1 MIEPSNHT
9 IQMMLASQQ
18 RNEDCLIFPTPV
30 SLKLQRYICYQAA
43 LHLMIK
49 SDSSNGACK
58 RISWND
64 MDELES
70 IVVTSHQLYKS
81 TVYEIAPKRNIER
94 MMVLYPT
101 LLKAFNEKLSNG
113 TEEMETQT
121 GFQFNCTASCI
132 PAIINLGE
140 NVEYDPVYPEDRHG
154 GQTHDFSFKLSKSKK
169 FFTLLSVKGR
179 VEETLM
185 ADSYYAIIY
194 NYPEGVLKI
203 LFKSTELGPN
213 IKELIGKT
221 VELNIKIVIDG
232 QSRIISLI
240 ESVNGIKTDDG
251 GGNTL
256 SLDILRERKVS
267 KLSSEKEARE
277 MMKMRD
283 LPENVTNKAD
293 QKTLE
298 GKKANKMTDDK
309 KTKKQKDNGKTS
321 LKAVNVSVQEND
333 EINSASKAVKKS
345 ANEKGVENQRTSSS
359 NCKKVPEKRQ
369 VDHSNQPS
377 SFEWKTSTGNHIKQ
391 IETDLA
397 TVDWNEIS
405 RKNIKNGD
413 DADTDDAEN
422 DEVEIMVRGKIRV
435 KKGVQLLALNDMAV
449 NLLTI
454 TSANNS

>member
-9 IQMMLASQQ
+9 IQMLQASRQ

-169 FFTLLSVKGR
+169 SFTLLSVKGR

-283 LPENVTNKAD
+283 LPENVTNKAA

-298 GKKANKMTDDK
+298 GKDGYIHKYHIQTVLVF
-309 KTKKQKDNGKTS
+309 T
-321 LKAVNVSVQEND
+321 
-333 EINSASKAVKKS
+333 AS
-345 ANEKGVENQRTSSS
+345 
-359 NCKKVPEKRQ
+359 
-369 VDHSNQPS
+369 
-377 SFEWKTSTGNHIKQ
+377 
-391 IETDLA
+391 
-397 TVDWNEIS
+397 
-405 RKNIKNGD
+405 
-413 DADTDDAEN
+413 
-422 DEVEIMVRGKIRV
+422 
-435 KKGVQLLALNDMAV
+435 
-449 NLLTI
+449 
-454 TSANNS
+454 